1 MRKIHLRGLATLFL
15 ITFLAAGCAL
25 FTTPAPPV
33 SSAPTAVPATA
44 TIEPTPTTPPQPTPT
59 IAIPVDAAVLPVVLS
74 PSFETL
80 DPRTESSPE
89 ARALQ
94 SLLYQT
100 LVALDTAGNPIAGLA
115 YGWEATADGLSYT
128 FFIPTG
134 ASFSDGAT
142 ITATVVSQNLNEFLL
157 TAGSAAA
164 VYPYNIIDTIDAVD
178 EATLAIRLKQPC
190 NTFLQALANPRLSII
205 SPEWISRPSA
215 SLADSPAGSGPFRL
229 VSMETGS
236 QLTFLKRSEYTGAP
250 VFFDLV
256 RVSLVPSAA
265 EVRDQLTAGQAL
277 LGIFPQ
283 AAQRDP
289 LPTAESG
296 LQTRLLALP
305 EMQVMAFNFTRPFFN
320 SLQVRQ
326 TFNRAIDRA
335 ALIQTV
341 FMGDALVPSG
351 IYPIGMFGACAGEE
365 DYAYN
370 PSLSSSPLPWERVT
384 LRALAPEGLYRQD
397 RALIEAMSSQFA
409 LVGINLTV
417 DYTSREDYPRSV
429 IENQPLAN
437 YDLYFVQFESPSFSP
452 AALDEWFRSNG
463 ALNGGKYA
471 NPQVDDLLSRSRNEL
486 EPELAEAQY
495 CQAAQQIWADAPY
508 LFLLQPAYTV
518 AYSSSLEGFTASPNG
533 WLHLDLLR
541 TELTTPPE

>member
-1 MRKIHLRGLATLFL
+1 MRTIHLRGLAALFL

-33 SSAPTAVPATA
+33 TPAPTALPATA

-59 IAIPVDAAVLPVVLS
+59 ITIPADAAVLPIVLS

-100 LVALDTAGNPIAGLA
+100 LITLDAAGNPIAGLA
-115 YGWEATADGLSYT
+115 YGWEATGDGLSYT

-134 ASFSDGAT
+134 ASFSDGAS
-142 ITATVVSQNLNEFLL
+142 ITATVVAQNLNEFLL
-157 TAGSAAA
+157 TAGDEAAI
-164 VYPYNIIDTIDAVD
+164 YPYNIIDTIDAVD

-205 SPEWISRPSA
+205 SPDWLSRPSA
-215 SLADSPAGSGPFRL
+215 SLADSPAGSGPYRL
-229 VSMETGS
+229 VSVETGS
-236 QLTFLKRSEYTGAP
+236 QLTFLKRPEYAAAP
-250 VFFDLV
+250 VFFNLV
-256 RVSLVPSAA
+256 RVSLVASAA

-277 LGIFPQ
+277 LGVFPQ

-289 LPTAESG
+289 LPAAEST

-305 EMQVMAFNFTRPFFN
+305 ELQVMAFNLNSPFLN

-326 TFNRAIDRA
+326 TLNRAIDRA
-335 ALIQTV
+335 ALIQNI
-341 FMGDALVPSG
+341 FMEDALAPSG
-351 IYPIGMFGACAGEE
+351 IYPAGMLGACAGEE

-370 PSLSSSPLPWERVT
+370 PDLLSGPLPWEKVT

-397 RALIEAMSSQFA
+397 RALIEAMSSQLA
-409 LVGINLTV
+409 LAGITLTV
-417 DYTSREDYPRSV
+417 DYTSREDYTRLV

-437 YDLYFVQFESPSFSP
+437 YDLYFMQFESPSFSP
-452 AALDEWFRSNG
+452 AALDEWFRTNG
-463 ALNGGKYA
+463 ALNGGNYA
-471 NPQVDDLLSRSRNEL
+471 NPQVDDLLTRSSREM
-486 EPELAEAQY
+486 ETELAEAQY

-508 LFLLQPAYTV
+508 LFLIQPAYTV
-518 AYSSSLEGFTASPNG
+518 AYSSVLQGFTASPDG
-533 WLHLDLLR
+533 WLRLDLLR
-541 TELTTPPE
+541 AESTAPQE